1 VSRGRR
7 APTRLPPLLLL
18 VAAAYCIASFVHFF
32 HNAEYLAEYP
42 NMPAWL
48 LRWQVYATWL
58 GITAIGIGGL
68 LLARRR
74 YPAIGF
80 ALVAIYAALGFDGL
94 EHYALAP
101 MSSHTLAM
109 NLTIW
114 SEVVAAAVLL
124 LVTLRYLISGAL
136 RSPRGTDTEV
146 RCI

>member
-7 APTRLPPLLLL
+7 APNRLPPLLLL
-18 VAAAYCIASFVHFF
+18 VAATYCIASFVHFF

-48 LRWQVYATWL
+48 LRWQVYATWI
-58 GITAIGIGGL
+58 GITAIGTGGL

-80 ALVAIYAALGFDGL
+80 ALVAVYAAFGFDGL
-94 EHYALAP
+94 EHYTLAP
-101 MSSHTLAM
+101 MSAHTLAM

-124 LVTLRYLISGAL
+124 LVALRYLVSEAP
-136 RSPRGTDTEV
+136 RSPRGADA
-146 RCI
+146 